1 MNPAKIGACLLV
13 SEIPDHRDW
22 LFDAERDIELQDF
35 LASKVLTGDWQG
47 LASQA
52 KSMLDGHAGRIG
64 VHGPFEG
71 LDIDNK
77 DPELRPIITRRFLL
91 ALEAAE
97 RVGASQMVIHS
108 PYTAWYQNNLLATPG
123 YANNKLERI
132 HEVLE
137 PVVERAEETG
147 ICLVVENIQDVD
159 PATRRQMVESFNSN
173 AIKLSIDTGHA
184 QLARRSSGAPPVDY
198 FVRDAADQLAHVH
211 LQDVDGF
218 ADRHW
223 APGEGEI
230 EWEGVFRALSECN
243 SAPHLVLE
251 RRNKKDIAK
260 GFGWLK
266 DRGLVV

>member
-1 MNPAKIGACLLV
+1 MNPVKIGACLLV
-13 SEIPDHRDW
+13 AEIPDHRDW
-22 LFDAERDIELQDF
+22 LFDADRDIELQDF
-35 LASKVLTGDWQG
+35 LTSEVLTGDWQS

-52 KSMLDGHAGRIG
+52 KSMLAGHAGRIG
-64 VHGPFEG
+64 IHGPFEG

-77 DPELRPIITRRFLL
+77 DPELRPIITNRFLR

-97 RVGASQMVIHS
+97 RVGACQMVVHS

-137 PVVERAEETG
+137 PVVLRAEETG
-147 ICLVVENIQDVD
+147 ICLVIENIQDVN
-159 PATRRQMVESFNSN
+159 PATRREMVESFNSD

-198 FVRDAADQLAHVH
+198 FVRDAADLLAHVH

-251 RRNKKDIAK
+251 LRNKNDIAK
-260 GFGWLK
+260 GFTWLK